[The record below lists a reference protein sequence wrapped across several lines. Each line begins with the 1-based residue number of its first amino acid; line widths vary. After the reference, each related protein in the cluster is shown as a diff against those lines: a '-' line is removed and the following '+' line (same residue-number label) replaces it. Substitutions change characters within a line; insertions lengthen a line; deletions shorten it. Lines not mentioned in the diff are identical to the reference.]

1 MPLTNNYFHGA
12 DEEIC
17 LSEETIFFFKEVL
30 IIDDAYL
37 IQKLIFVNF
46 CLWSRNGNHW
56 PDRDE
61 LGGFKKI
68 NLLNRSVQVFIDN
81 ILNNYYMMYN
91 YYTKLVIARLGVQ
104 YFSSFSYFTGLFH
117 EPLG

>member
-1 MPLTNNYFHGA
+1 MRETLHPRETPMPLTNNYFHGA

-46 CLWSRNGNHW
+46 CL
-56 PDRDE
+56 
-61 LGGFKKI
+61 
-68 NLLNRSVQVFIDN
+68 
-81 ILNNYYMMYN
+81 
-91 YYTKLVIARLGVQ
+91 
-104 YFSSFSYFTGLFH
+104 
-117 EPLG
+117 